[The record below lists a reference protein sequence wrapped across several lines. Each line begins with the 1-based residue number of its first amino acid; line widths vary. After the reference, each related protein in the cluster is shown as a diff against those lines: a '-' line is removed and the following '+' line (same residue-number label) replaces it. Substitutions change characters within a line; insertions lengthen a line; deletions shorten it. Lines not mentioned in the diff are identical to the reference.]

1 MAASCIVALLADEA
15 VSAQTVSRFTWNF
28 DQAVAMFHQGLLAD
42 GGGYLFLDGVNLWMR
57 RSDGRKRVQMFVAY
71 DILADVTRRLLAFTN
86 SAGRVRPRETVCFMN
101 SIGDGLNDGTSG

>member
-42 GGGYLFLDGVNLWMR
+42 GEGYLFLDGVSLWMWLE
-57 RSDGRKRVQMFVAY
+57 DGHKRVQMFVAY
-71 DILADVTRRLLAFTN
+71 DILVDGTWRLLAFTN
-86 SAGRVRPRETVCFMN
+86 SAGESQAV
-101 SIGDGLNDGTSG
+101 